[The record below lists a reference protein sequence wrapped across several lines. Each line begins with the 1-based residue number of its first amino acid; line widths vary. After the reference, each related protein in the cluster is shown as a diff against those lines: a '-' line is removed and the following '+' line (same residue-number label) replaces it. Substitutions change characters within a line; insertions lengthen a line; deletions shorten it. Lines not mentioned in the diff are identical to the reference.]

1 MALTL
6 PIVWHDD
13 CLLHAPGSEFWL
25 GLQLP
30 DDELPERAA
39 LIREALVAEGA
50 TVVAAT
56 AHDDA
61 PMTAVHDAGLVDFLR
76 EAHADWVEAGLPLD
90 PGQGLVVPYLFPT
103 RAMLGAVEPH
113 RPEAVWA
120 RTGFYCFDTMTPIGE
135 GTWAAVRGGVDATL
149 TAVDLVQAGAPL
161 VYAITRPPGHHVS
174 RAAYGGS
181 CYLNNAAI
189 AAQALRDGGA
199 ERVAIIDIDAHH
211 GNGAQ
216 EIFWERDD
224 VLTVSV
230 HVDPAAGWFPH
241 VMGWADEVGCGANRN
256 LVVAP
261 GAGDA
266 AWLAAVGEACTT
278 AAAFAPEAIVLALGV
293 DAAAGDPNS
302 PLEVT
307 HAGYR
312 EAGRCIGRL
321 GAPIVAVQEGGYD
334 AATLGGLV
342 VAALTGV
349 EEGQAHG

>member
-50 TVVAAT
+50 TMVAAT

-61 PMTAVHDAGLVDFLR
+61 PMTAVHDAGLVDYLR

-103 RAMLGAVEPH
+103 RAMLGAVKPH
-113 RPEAVWA
+113 RPAAVWA

-161 VYAITRPPGHHVS
+161 AYAITRPPGHHVS

-216 EIFWERDD
+216 EIFWE
-224 VLTVSV
+224 
-230 HVDPAAGWFPH
+230 
-241 VMGWADEVGCGANRN
+241 
-256 LVVAP
+256 
-261 GAGDA
+261 
-266 AWLAAVGEACTT
+266 
-278 AAAFAPEAIVLALGV
+278 
-293 DAAAGDPNS
+293 
-302 PLEVT
+302 
-307 HAGYR
+307 
-312 EAGRCIGRL
+312 
-321 GAPIVAVQEGGYD
+321 
-334 AATLGGLV
+334 
-342 VAALTGV
+342 
-349 EEGQAHG
+349 

>member
-1 MALTL
+1 VALTL

-56 AHDDA
+56 AHGDA
-61 PMTAVHDAGLVDFLR
+61 PMTAVHDVGLVDFLR

-241 VMGWADEVGCGANRN
+241 VMGWADEVGCGTNRN

-261 GAGDA
+261 GADDA
-266 AWLAAVGEACTT
+266 AWIAAVGEAM
-278 AAAFAPEAIVLALGV
+278 AQVAAFAPATA
-293 DAAAGDPNS
+293 
-302 PLEVT
+302 
-307 HAGYR
+307 
-312 EAGRCIGRL
+312 RL
-321 GAPIVAVQEGGYD
+321 
-334 AATLGGLV
+334 
-342 VAALTGV
+342 VAASAGSALRSWRFRRAGTMLPRS
-349 EEGQAHG
+349 AAWSSLR

>member
-1 MALTL
+1 MAFTL

-135 GTWAAVRGGVDATL
+135 GTWAAVRTL
-149 TAVDLVQAGAPL
+149 GA
-161 VYAITRPPGHHVS
+161 ARP
-174 RAAYGGS
+174 
-181 CYLNNAAI
+181 
-189 AAQALRDGGA
+189 AAQPLKRKLAL
-199 ERVAIIDIDAHH
+199 VLAI
-211 GNGAQ
+211 
-216 EIFWERDD
+216 
-224 VLTVSV
+224 
-230 HVDPAAGWFPH
+230 
-241 VMGWADEVGCGANRN
+241 
-256 LVVAP
+256 VVAGGFIAIP
-261 GAGDA
+261 VASLAGLFPEAPALQESA
-266 AWLAAVGEACTT
+266 AETTT
-278 AAAFAPEAIVLALGV
+278 AAAE
-293 DAAAGDPNS
+293 
-302 PLEVT
+302 T
-307 HAGYR
+307 H
-312 EAGRCIGRL
+312 
-321 GAPIVAVQEGGYD
+321 
-334 AATLGGLV
+334 
-342 VAALTGV
+342 
-349 EEGQAHG
+349 

>member
-61 PMTAVHDAGLVDFLR
+61 PMMAVHEAGLVNFLR
-76 EAHADWVEAGLPLD
+76 AAHADWVEAGLPLD

-135 GTWAAVRGGVDATL
+135 GTWAAVRAGVDATL
-149 TAVDLVQAGAPL
+149 TASTGAADAARGQATPRSAW
-161 VYAITRPPGHHVS
+161 
-174 RAAYGGS
+174 
-181 CYLNNAAI
+181 N
-189 AAQALRDGGA
+189 DGRQA
-199 ERVAIIDIDAHH
+199 ERGRRGERGRQAEP
-211 GNGAQ
+211 GQ
-216 EIFWERDD
+216 EDKG
-224 VLTVSV
+224 S
-230 HVDPAAGWFPH
+230 
-241 VMGWADEVGCGANRN
+241 
-256 LVVAP
+256 
-261 GAGDA
+261 
-266 AWLAAVGEACTT
+266 
-278 AAAFAPEAIVLALGV
+278 
-293 DAAAGDPNS
+293 
-302 PLEVT
+302 
-307 HAGYR
+307 
-312 EAGRCIGRL
+312 
-321 GAPIVAVQEGGYD
+321 EGGR
-334 AATLGGLV
+334 
-342 VAALTGV
+342 
-349 EEGQAHG
+349 